1 MGTNYWDTK
10 IMSIHTQVSSFSIFK
25 FLSISVCGNVM
36 ETTLH
41 VSANGNVAETRKILT
56 ICPLR
61 VSVVSDLRK
70 HDGNFKLQISV
81 TFSNYGNTLFRP
93 VIEYIKSKIWIIFVR
108 L

>member
-1 MGTNYWDTK
+1 MGTNYWD
-10 IMSIHTQVSSFSIFK
+10 MSIHTQVSSFSIFK

-41 VSANGNVAETRKILT
+41 VSANGNVEKTRKILT

-61 VSVVSDLRK
+61 VSVVSGLRK

-93 VIEYIKSKIWIIFVR
+93 VKVICKRVYIR
-108 L
+108 LSFLFKY